1 MSNIDNIVDMTI
13 KRVHTN
19 NKMNSVTDNSRLI
32 NELQLQEEPIR
43 LSSRELFKTSKFY
56 RIVLII
62 NMIVIVIA
70 MIIAGFG
77 SLKYKSY
84 VNECFNGYRMITYET
99 NVDNIHYE
107 GTCNK
112 NDFKTMNKYNE
123 ISYKIPFMILLSLIG
138 IDFVLI
144 VIGIFVDRQSFS
156 KLLSYFLILF
166 LLVAIAYIPMN
177 FRYINNQ
184 IDINIYDMKG
194 KN

>member
-19 NKMNSVTDNSRLI
+19 NKMNSITDNSRLI

-43 LSSRELFKTSKFY
+43 LSSRELFKTCKFY

-123 ISYKIPFMILLSLIG
+123 ITYKVPYILIICLLG
-138 IDFVLI
+138 IDIIILI
-144 VIGIFVDRQSFS
+144 IGFFVDRQSFS
-156 KLLSYFLILF
+156 KLLLYFLIF
-166 LLVAIAYIPMN
+166 LLLMLLLGLPLYGKYKIG
-177 FRYINNQ
+177 Q
-184 IDINIYDMKG
+184 ININYYIWE
-194 KN
+194 

>member
-19 NKMNSVTDNSRLI
+19 NKMNSITDNSRLI

-62 NMIVIVIA
+62 NMIVIIIA

-77 SLKYKSY
+77 YLKYKSY

-123 ISYKIPFMILLSLIG
+123 ITYKVPYILIICLLG
-138 IDFVLI
+138 IDIIILI
-144 VIGIFVDRQSFS
+144 IGFFVDRQSFS
-156 KLLSYFLILF
+156 KLLLYFLIF
-166 LLVAIAYIPMN
+166 LLLMLLLGLPLYGKYKIG
-177 FRYINNQ
+177 Q
-184 IDINIYDMKG
+184 ININYYIWE
-194 KN
+194 

>member
-1 MSNIDNIVDMTI
+1 MTI

-19 NKMNSVTDNSRLI
+19 NKMNSITDNSRLI

-123 ISYKIPFMILLSLIG
+123 ITYKVPYILIICLLG
-138 IDFVLI
+138 IDIIILI
-144 VIGIFVDRQSFS
+144 IGFFVDRQSFS
-156 KLLSYFLILF
+156 KLLLYFLIF
-166 LLVAIAYIPMN
+166 LLLMLLLGLPLYGKYKIG
-177 FRYINNQ
+177 Q
-184 IDINIYDMKG
+184 ININYYIWE
-194 KN
+194 

>member
-32 NELQLQEEPIR
+32 NELQLQEEPVR

-70 MIIAGFG
+70 MLIAAFG
-77 SLKYKSY
+77 SIEYKTH
-84 VNECFNGYRMITYET
+84 VNRCFP
-99 NVDNIHYE
+99 E
-107 GTCNK
+107 GLPRSSLLLNTMQYDGACNK
-112 NDFKTMNKYNE
+112 SDFKEINKYNDVT
-123 ISYKIPFMILLSLIG
+123 YRIPFFILFCLLG

-144 VIGIFVDRQSFS
+144 VIGFFVDRQSFS

-177 FRYINNQ
+177 FRYIKNQ
-184 IDINIYDMKG
+184 IDVNIYYMKG
-194 KN
+194 NN

>member
-19 NKMNSVTDNSRLI
+19 NKMNSITDNSRLI

-123 ISYKIPFMILLSLIG
+123 ITYKVPYILIICLLG
-138 IDFVLI
+138 IDIIILI
-144 VIGIFVDRQSFS
+144 IGFFVDRQSFS
-156 KLLSYFLILF
+156 KLLLYFLIF
-166 LLVAIAYIPMN
+166 LLLMLLLGLPLYGKYKIG
-177 FRYINNQ
+177 Q
-184 IDINIYDMKG
+184 ININYYIWE
-194 KN
+194 

>member
-19 NKMNSVTDNSRLI
+19 NKMNSITDNSRLI
-32 NELQLQEEPIR
+32 NELQLQEEPVR

-62 NMIVIVIA
+62 NMIVIIIA

-123 ISYKIPFMILLSLIG
+123 ITYKVPYILIICLLG
-138 IDFVLI
+138 IDIIILI
-144 VIGIFVDRQSFS
+144 IGFFVDRQSFS
-156 KLLSYFLILF
+156 KLLLYFLIF
-166 LLVAIAYIPMN
+166 LLLMLLLGLPLYGKYKIG
-177 FRYINNQ
+177 Q
-184 IDINIYDMKG
+184 ININYYIWE
-194 KN
+194 

>member
-123 ISYKIPFMILLSLIG
+123 ITYKVPYILIICLLG
-138 IDFVLI
+138 IDIIILI
-144 VIGIFVDRQSFS
+144 IGFFVDRQSFS
-156 KLLSYFLILF
+156 KLLLYFLIF
-166 LLVAIAYIPMN
+166 LLLMLLLGLPLYGKYKIG
-177 FRYINNQ
+177 Q
-184 IDINIYDMKG
+184 ININYYIWE
-194 KN
+194 